1 MAHGGSFKS
10 ILITGASS
18 GLGGALARAYAKPGV
33 TLGLIGRT
41 QEKLDKVTEACRAL
55 GAEVRAAAID
65 VADAEALGA
74 WILDF
79 ENAAPVDL
87 VIANAGTSGGPA
99 PGTAFEGLT
108 LATRQVRTNLL
119 GVMNTVEP
127 LLPAFLSRGKGQV
140 AIVSSVASYR
150 GLPYSPGYSAS
161 KAGARAYGE
170 AIRAMLSPRG
180 IPVTV
185 ICPGFFDSPMT
196 DRWKGPT
203 PFLFTLERTAAIVK
217 RGIDKGRSRVAFPSL
232 LVLGLRLADLLPAP
246 IGDAIMRANR
256 FHIVSG

>member
-1 MAHGGSFKS
+1 VGQGVGFAS

-18 GLGGALARAYAKPGV
+18 GLGGALARAYAGPGV
-33 TLGLIGRT
+33 TLGLIGRS
-41 QEKLDKVTEACRAL
+41 QDKLDTVAKACRAA
-55 GAEVRAAAID
+55 GAAVRAAAID
-65 VADAEALGA
+65 VADADMLGA
-74 WILDF
+74 WISDF
-79 ENAAPVDL
+79 ESAAPVDL
-87 VIANAGTSGGPA
+87 VIANAGTSAGPA
-99 PGTAFEGLT
+99 PGTAAEGLA

-127 LLPAFLSRGKGQV
+127 LLPGFLARGKGQI
-140 AIVSSVASYR
+140 AIVSSIAGYR
-150 GLPYSPGYSAS
+150 GLPYSPAYSAS

-170 AIRAMLSPRG
+170 GMRAILKPRG

-196 DRWKGPT
+196 DRFKGPT
-203 PFLFTLERTAAIVK
+203 PFLFSLDRTAAIVK
-217 RGIDKGRSRVAFPSL
+217 RGIDTGRPRVAFPFL
-232 LVLGLRLADLLPAP
+232 LVLGLRLADLLPAA

>member
-1 MAHGGSFKS
+1 VGRQTAFKS
-10 ILITGASS
+10 IIITGASS
-18 GLGGALARAYAKPGV
+18 GLGAALARAYAKPGV
-33 TLGLIGRT
+33 TLGLVGRS
-41 QEKLDKVTEACRAL
+41 QAKLDQVSEHCRAA

-65 VADAEALGA
+65 VADADALGS
-74 WILDF
+74 WIGDF
-79 ENAAPVDL
+79 ENTAPVDL

-127 LLPAFLSRGKGQV
+127 LLPALLARGHGRI
-140 AIVSSVASYR
+140 AIVSSIAGYR
-150 GLPYSPGYSAS
+150 GLPYSPAYSAS

-170 AIRAMLSPRG
+170 AIRAMLGPHG

-185 ICPGFFDSPMT
+185 ICPGFFSSPMT
-196 DRWKGPT
+196 DRFKGPT
-203 PFLFTLERTAAIVK
+203 PFLFTLDRTASIVK
-217 RGIDKGRSRVAFPSL
+217 RGIDAGRARVAFPPI
-232 LVLGLRLADLLPAP
+232 LVLGLRLADLLPPA

>member
-1 MAHGGSFKS
+1 VGQSAGFTS

-18 GLGGALARAYAKPGV
+18 GLGGALARAYARPGV

-41 QEKLDKVTEACRAL
+41 QEKLDTVAEACRAS
-55 GAEVRAAAID
+55 GAEVRAAAMD
-65 VADAEALGA
+65 VADADTLGA
-74 WILDF
+74 WIRDF
-79 ENAAPVDL
+79 ESTSPVDL
-87 VIANAGTSGGPA
+87 VIANAGTSAGPA
-99 PGTAFEGLT
+99 PGTAAEGLA

-127 LLPAFLSRGKGQV
+127 LLPGFLARGKGRI
-140 AIVSSVASYR
+140 AIVSSIAGYR
-150 GLPYSPGYSAS
+150 GLPYSPAYSAS

-185 ICPGFFDSPMT
+185 ICPGFFESPMT
-196 DRWKGPT
+196 DRFKGPT
-203 PFLFTLERTAAIVK
+203 PFLFTLERTASIVK
-217 RGIDKGRSRVAFPSL
+217 RGIDSGRSRVAFPSI

>member
-1 MAHGGSFKS
+1 MAHGASFKS

-41 QEKLDKVTEACRAL
+41 QEKLNKVAEACKAL
-55 GAEVRAAAID
+55 GAEVRAAVID

-74 WILDF
+74 WIKDF

-108 LATRQVRTNLL
+108 LATRQIRTNLL
-119 GVMNTVEP
+119 GVVNTVEP
-127 LLPAFLSRGKGQV
+127 LLPGFLARGKGQV

-203 PFLFTLERTAAIVK
+203 PFLWTLERTASVVK
-217 RGIDKGRSRVAFPSL
+217 RGIDRGRSRVAFPSL
-232 LVLGLRLADLLPAP
+232 LVLGLRLADLLPAR

>member
-1 MAHGGSFKS
+1 MGRRTAFTS

-18 GLGGALARAYAKPGV
+18 GLGASLARAYARPGV
-33 TLGLIGRT
+33 TLGLVGRS
-41 QEKLDKVTEACRAL
+41 QDKLDRVTEACLAA
-55 GAEVRAAAID
+55 GAQVHAAAID
-65 VADAEALGA
+65 VGDADALGA
-74 WILDF
+74 WIMNF
-79 ENAAPVDL
+79 ENTAPVDL
-87 VIANAGTSGGPA
+87 VIANAGTSAGPA
-99 PGTAFEGLT
+99 PGMAAEGLS

-127 LLPAFLSRGKGQV
+127 LLPGFLARGRGRI
-140 AIVSSVASYR
+140 AIVSSIAGYR

-170 AIRAMLSPRG
+170 AIRAMLGPRG

-185 ICPGFFDSPMT
+185 ICPGFFSSPMT
-196 DRWKGPT
+196 DRFKGPT
-203 PFLFTLERTAAIVK
+203 PFLFTLDRTASIVK
-217 RGIDKGRSRVAFPSL
+217 RGIDAGRSRVAFPSI
-232 LVLGLRLADLLPAP
+232 LVLGLRLADLLPAV

>member
-1 MAHGGSFKS
+1 MGQGAGFTS

-18 GLGGALARAYAKPGV
+18 GLGAALARAYARPGV
-33 TLGLIGRT
+33 TLGLIGRS
-41 QEKLDKVTEACRAL
+41 QDKLDTVAAACRTA

-65 VADAEALGA
+65 VADADMLGA
-74 WILDF
+74 WIKEF
-79 ENAAPVDL
+79 EAAGPVDL
-87 VIANAGTSGGPA
+87 VIANAGTSAGPA
-99 PGTAFEGLT
+99 PGSALEGLT

-127 LLPAFLSRGKGQV
+127 LLPGFLARGKGQI
-140 AIVSSVASYR
+140 AIVSSIAGYR
-150 GLPYSPGYSAS
+150 GLPYSPAYSAS

-170 AIRAMLSPRG
+170 AIRAMVKPRG

-217 RGIDKGRSRVAFPSL
+217 RGIDTRKSRVAFPSL
-232 LVLGLRLADLLPAP
+232 LVLGLRLADLLPPA

>member
-1 MAHGGSFKS
+1 VDQGASFKS

-18 GLGGALARAYAKPGV
+18 GLGGALARAYARPGV
-33 TLGLIGRT
+33 TLGLIGRS
-41 QEKLDKVTEACRAL
+41 QDKLDKVAEACRGA

-65 VADAEALGA
+65 VADADALGG
-74 WILDF
+74 WIKEF
-79 ENAAPVDL
+79 ESAAPVDL
-87 VIANAGTSGGPA
+87 VIANAGTSAGPA
-99 PGTAFEGLT
+99 PGMAFEGLT

-127 LLPAFLSRGKGQV
+127 LLPGFLARGKGRI
-140 AIVSSVASYR
+140 AIVSSIAGYR
-150 GLPYSPGYSAS
+150 GLPYSPAYSAS

-170 AIRAMLSPRG
+170 AMRAMLSPRG

-196 DRWKGPT
+196 DRFKGPT
-203 PFLFTLERTAAIVK
+203 PFLFTLDRTASIVK
-217 RGIDKGRSRVAFPSL
+217 RGIDMGRSRVAFPSL
-232 LVLGLRLADLLPAP
+232 LVLGLRLADLLPAA